1 MNTQRPVAR
10 SYNQEVCRGGDKA
23 GLDLRHRLRACVG
36 LVAGVGALIAASG
49 RPAGV
54 AQQTSP
60 REIFRSGVELV
71 QVTATVR
78 DLDGRLVG
86 DLDREDFEVFEDGRP
101 QLITQFQKGR
111 VPISLGIVLDKSES
125 MYGQRMDDARFA
137 LKRFLV
143 DLLEPTDEAFLI
155 VFNHDPELE
164 SLWTTGPARLEG
176 RFDDVRPYG
185 ATAIYD
191 ALDLALPLFETRSHQ
206 RAAVV
211 IISDG
216 SDTASDV
223 GIREVQEQVRRSD
236 AFVYAVGIDALESRP
251 INDRL
256 NPQSLRDITHESGGY
271 TEVVRDSPD
280 LVPATER
287 IAEELNH
294 QYTLG
299 YTPDRS
305 PDGRYH
311 SIRVSVRGD
320 KHLVRARRGYVATP

>member
-1 MNTQRPVAR
+1 MFP
-10 SYNQEVCRGGDKA
+10 G
-23 GLDLRHRLRACVG
+23 LRACGGLFVALAVLDVASPQLVG
-36 LVAGVGALIAASG
+36 GVQPQP
-49 RPAGV
+49 RRGV
-54 AQQTSP
+54 
-60 REIFRSGVELV
+60 FRSGVELV

-78 DLDGRLVG
+78 DVDGRLVG
-86 DLDREDFEVFEDGRP
+86 DLTREDFEVFEDGRP
-101 QLITQFQKGR
+101 QPITQFQRGR
-111 VPISLGIVLDKSES
+111 VPLSLGIVLDKSES

-137 LKRFLV
+137 LRRFLV
-143 DLLEPTDEAFLI
+143 DLLEPTDEVFLI

-164 SLWTTGPARLEG
+164 ASWTLGPASLEG
-176 RFDDVRPYG
+176 RLDNVRPYG

-191 ALDLALPLFETRSHQ
+191 AMNLALPLFATRSHQ

-223 GIREVQEQVRRSD
+223 GVRQVQEQVRRSD

-256 NPQSLRDITHESGGY
+256 DPQTLRDITDESGGY
-271 TEVVRDSPD
+271 TEVIRDSPD

-311 SIRVSVRGD
+311 SIRVHVRD
-320 KHLVRARRGYVATP
+320 ADHVVRARRGYVARP